1 MSKGERPKA
10 RCEASQKIS
19 KRNEKKCLTKS
30 LPYDILKPSKGRK
43 THQTRKDVCH
53 MKKMTYIDALNV
65 AIELTEGEV
74 QEKLIALRD
83 ATAKRNSA
91 DRKPTKT
98 QEANEAIK
106 TEILAFLA
114 DGELHTVSEIMCGV
128 ASLEDASNQKA
139 SALVRQLVEAG
150 AVIREEVK
158 RKAYFRLA

>member
-1 MSKGERPKA
+1 
-10 RCEASQKIS
+10 
-19 KRNEKKCLTKS
+19 
-30 LPYDILKPSKGRK
+30 
-43 THQTRKDVCH
+43 

-128 ASLEDASNQKA
+128 VSLEDASNQKA